1 MIYIDLDI
9 YIYITYIYMIY
20 IDLDIY
26 IYITYIYDK
35 DYGAL
40 FGYYIYV
47 YIYICI
53 YIYT

>member
-1 MIYIDLDI
+1 MIYI
-9 YIYITYIYMIY
+9 Y
-20 IDLDIY
+20 LDIY

-40 FGYYIYV
+40 FGYYICI
-47 YIYICI
+47 YIYVCI